1 MNTQTEGKKESILF
15 KKLDLIFV
23 YSFIFFIGIAI
34 VLMMTTYLNNKV
46 KEFNQEIVSSESK

>member
-1 MNTQTEGKKESILF
+1 MNTETGEKKNSILF
-15 KKLDLIFV
+15 KKLDLVFV